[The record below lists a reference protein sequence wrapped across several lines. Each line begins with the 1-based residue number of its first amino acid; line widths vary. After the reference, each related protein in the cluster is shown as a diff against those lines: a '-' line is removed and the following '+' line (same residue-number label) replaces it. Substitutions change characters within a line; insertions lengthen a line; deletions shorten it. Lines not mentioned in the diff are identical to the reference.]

1 MRAQSLSHVWL
12 CNTMDCSLPGF
23 SVHGIFQTRR
33 LEWVAISFS
42 RGSSRPRDRTCVF
55 CIGRQILTQESNQ
68 KCLVSSRKTQAE
80 LWEVASIE
88 SEWLRWGTKKKKA
101 VSLSHNQGPDDKKSA
116 STEVSME
123 RWTPSLTP
131 QPPSQIPQHNIRNN
145 PRIMSYT

>member
-88 SEWLRWGTKKKKA
+88 SEWLRWGTKKKKQSA
-101 VSLSHNQGPDDKKSA
+101 WVIIKDQMTRRVLQQRSAWRDGPHLSHPSPPLKSLS
-116 STEVSME
+116 TILE
-123 RWTPSLTP
+123 T
-131 QPPSQIPQHNIRNN
+131 IPG
-145 PRIMSYT
+145 